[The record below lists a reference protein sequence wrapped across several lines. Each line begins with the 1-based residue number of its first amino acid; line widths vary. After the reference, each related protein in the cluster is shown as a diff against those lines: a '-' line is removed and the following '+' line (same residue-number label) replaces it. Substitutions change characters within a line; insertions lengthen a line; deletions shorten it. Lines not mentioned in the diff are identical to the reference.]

1 MHAMDDEAALVVV
14 ATFSNRPEAE
24 LARSALEAAGI
35 DALVQS
41 DDGGGMRPS
50 LAWAATGVQVIVRED
65 DADIAREILE
75 QPAKIRLE

>member
-1 MHAMDDEAALVVV
+1 MDETPLVVV
-14 ATFSNRPEAE
+14 ATFNNRHEAE
-24 LARSALEAAGI
+24 LARSALDAAGI

-65 DADIAREILE
+65 DVEAAREILE
-75 QPAKIRLE
+75 RPARIKLE